1 MADAAELAEQA
12 PVQDRDL
19 LQRLSL
25 YFDAFEQRLRQ
36 GQGWFIF
43 NADGKR
49 GKRISTFIE
58 RRLDEV
64 DVDVDAC
71 MMPWRDFALSAYVTE
86 VGLPELEPRATS
98 ADCDDRLRREFEFA
112 RQVTEHVW
120 LRCQSSELLVVTG
133 LQPRQSH
140 EAMFLDRTV
149 EQRYASRK
157 ATILLTPEMPSE
169 LEADLRSIDPTET
182 AWNRLFSRMY
192 ETSLVAL

>member
-1 MADAAELAEQA
+1 MTEASELVEKA

-43 NADGKR
+43 NAEGKR

-64 DVDVDAC
+64 GGVDAC
-71 MMPWRDFALSAYVTE
+71 VMPWRDFALSAYVNE
-86 VGLPELEPRATS
+86 VGLPQLEPKVKEDKSNA
-98 ADCDDRLRREFEFA
+98 RLRREFEFA
-112 RQVTEHVW
+112 RQVTEEVW
-120 LRCQSSELLVVTG
+120 LRCQSSELLVVTD
-133 LQPRQSH
+133 LKPRQSH
-140 EAMFLDRTV
+140 EAAFLDRTV
-149 EQRYASRK
+149 ELRYQKRK

-169 LEADLRSIDPTET
+169 LEADLRSIDPTEA